1 MADDEATPGARD
13 RAVSPGW
20 RDRAILWTSLVAI
33 TLIAWLYLLRM
44 PMSSADLGGWAHRA
58 LRTMPPAL
66 VEGWLTFMMWAVMM
80 VAMMLPSAAPMIE
93 TYATMVRDR
102 ASAPWSQ
109 VARFTAGYLIVWTLF
124 SALATIG
131 QVLLQRVG
139 IVTNAMTTVPLI
151 SAGLLILAGLYQV
164 TPLKNL
170 CLTGCRSPVGFF
182 MTEWRNGASG
192 ALRMGLRHG
201 VMCLG
206 CCWMLMLLLFVF
218 GVMNLIWI
226 AALSIFV
233 LLEKLLPHGRLIARG
248 SGVAMIAAGV
258 KLLTL

>member
-1 MADDEATPGARD
+1 
-13 RAVSPGW
+13 
-20 RDRAILWTSLVAI
+20 
-33 TLIAWLYLLRM
+33 
-44 PMSSADLGGWAHRA
+44 
-58 LRTMPPAL
+58 
-66 VEGWLTFMMWAVMM
+66 
-80 VAMMLPSAAPMIE
+80 
-93 TYATMVRDR
+93 
-102 ASAPWSQ
+102 
-109 VARFTAGYLIVWTLF
+109 
-124 SALATIG
+124 
-131 QVLLQRVG
+131 
-139 IVTNAMTTVPLI
+139 MTTVPLI

-170 CLTGCRSPVGFF
+170 CLTGCRTPIGFF

-258 KLLTL
+258 TLLIL

>member
-1 MADDEATPGARD
+1 MADDDAAPGVLSRPAW
-13 RAVSPGW
+13 SGW
-20 RDRAILWTSLVAI
+20 RDRAILWASLAAI

-44 PMSSADLGGWAHRA
+44 PMSSADFGGLAHRA
-58 LRTMPPAL
+58 LLAMPPAL
-66 VEGWLTFMMWAVMM
+66 VEGWLTFMMWVVMM

-102 ASAPWSQ
+102 G
-109 VARFTAGYLIVWTLF
+109 VARWSRVGLFTAGYIIVWTLF
-124 SALATIG
+124 SAVATIG
-131 QVLLQRVG
+131 QLLLQPVG
-139 IVTNAMTTVPLI
+139 IVTNAMTTVPAI
-151 SAGLLILAGLYQV
+151 SAALLILAGIYQV
-164 TPLKNL
+164 TPLKSL
-170 CLTGCRSPVGFF
+170 CLTRCRSPVGFF
-182 MTEWRNGASG
+182 MTAWRDGASG

-201 VMCLG
+201 AMCLG

-226 AALSIFV
+226 AALSVFV

-258 KLLTL
+258 GLLIL